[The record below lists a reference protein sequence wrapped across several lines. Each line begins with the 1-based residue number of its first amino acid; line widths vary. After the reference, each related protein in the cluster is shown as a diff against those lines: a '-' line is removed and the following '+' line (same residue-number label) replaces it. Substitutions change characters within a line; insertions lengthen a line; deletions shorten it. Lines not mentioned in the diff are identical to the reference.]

1 MFKIRSKEEIL
12 DDFLNKLSNAEMF
25 NLAMMVYKS
34 QNQAEPRETI
44 YEEAMA
50 MSTYELKSKILFYIE
65 KGGCMI

>member
-34 QNQAEPRETI
+34 QNQTEPRETI

-65 KGGCMI
+65 KGGGMI